1 MDAER
6 GGIGRAR
13 LKAALSAAG
22 AAPRKRH
29 GQHFL
34 LDENLLAAI
43 VRDAGVQA
51 DEQVLE
57 VGPGPGLLTRHLLAA
72 GAQVTALEIDRAMR
86 AVAGQLM
93 EADLWP
99 RVTWIEADAMAGGRR
114 LSEPMQQAL
123 RGADRLVANLPYNVS
138 APLLAAAVLQTARE
152 GRGPAGFRVRGFT
165 VLVQREM
172 GQRMAAAPGSPDYG
186 PLAVLLQL
194 AGRVRLLRKV
204 PPGAFWPAPKVDSV
218 VVDVAPWGASGP
230 DLAAQPGLEA
240 FLAGAFAQRRK
251 TLVNSLAGTLGGTA
265 SEAAQRLGLE
275 ENRRT
280 WRAEAFHALELYDLA
295 AHWAQPTP
303 GERTRHDP

>member
-1 MDAER
+1 MSEA
-6 GGIGRAR
+6 GTGIGLAR
-13 LKAALSAAG
+13 LKAALSVAG

-34 LDENLLAAI
+34 MDDNLLAAI
-43 VRDAGVQA
+43 VRDAGVQP

-72 GAQVTALEIDRAMR
+72 GARVTALEIDPAMR
-86 AVAGQLM
+86 TVAGQLV
-93 EADLWP
+93 EAACWS
-99 RVTWIEADAMAGGRR
+99 RVEWIEADAMAGGRR
-114 LSEPMQQAL
+114 LSPPMVEGL
-123 RGADRLVANLPYNVS
+123 RAADRMVANLPYNVA

-152 GRGPAGFRVRGFT
+152 GQGPRGFT
-165 VLVQREM
+165 VLVQREL
-172 GQRMAAAPGSPDYG
+172 GQRMVAAPGSPDYG

-204 PPGAFWPAPKVDSV
+204 PAGAFWPAPKVESV
-218 VVDVAPWGASGP
+218 VVDVAPLGASGP
-230 DLAAQPGLEA
+230 DLAGLPGLEA
-240 FLAGAFAQRRK
+240 FLAAAFGQRRK
-251 TLVNSLAGTLGGTA
+251 TLVNSLAGSLGGTA
-265 SEAAQRLGLE
+265 TEAARRLGLE

-295 AHWAQPTP
+295 AQWAQPTP